1 MVAVDSVGGLLASD
15 ANKVDFKSTFVQ
27 EKVSVAQ
34 KKQAIAGRE
43 LHAQGI
49 VLLRL

>member
-34 KKQAIAGRE
+34 KKQAIAGRDT
-43 LHAQGI
+43 I
-49 VLLRL
+49 Y